1 MVVNASKLSGQTE
14 QEIESDSMAPRS
26 NFLVDQ
32 KNKNDNLTPVNLK
45 KISNNI

>member
-1 MVVNASKLSGQTE
+1 MLQKLSGQIE
-14 QEIESDSMAPRS
+14 QEIESDSMAPSS

-45 KISNNI
+45 KNFNNVE